1 MPTQYGGSWTD
12 KPLPPF
18 MRRSSLQSIP
28 STLNY
33 NVKEL
38 LSLEDAH
45 QKESKTD
52 INQAKQTKRTN
63 KA

>member
-1 MPTQYGGSWTD
+1 MPTQHGGSWTD

-38 LSLEDAH
+38 LSLEDA
-45 QKESKTD
+45 QRKENTMDNSQTMRT
-52 INQAKQTKRTN
+52 KQTN
-63 KA
+63 KP